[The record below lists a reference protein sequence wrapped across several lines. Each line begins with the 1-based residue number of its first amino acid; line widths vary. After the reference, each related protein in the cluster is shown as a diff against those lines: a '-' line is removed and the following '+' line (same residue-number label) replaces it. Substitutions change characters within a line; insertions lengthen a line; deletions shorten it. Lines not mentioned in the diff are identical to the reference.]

1 MDLSNKVILLT
12 GASSGIGFSLAKSL
26 PKENCS
32 LALISRNK
40 KKLDELE
47 TEIKNVGRKVSTYAC
62 DVGNIDEVR
71 NTYQQ
76 VKRDFGKI
84 DIAILNAGTSHR
96 LDIKNYSSEIA
107 REIFNV
113 NVFGIINFVEQ
124 LLPDFIERKEG
135 MIVGV
140 SSLAESRGFPKS
152 GFYNASK
159 AAASL
164 MLESLR
170 VELKPFNVKV
180 ITVKPGF
187 VRTAMTD
194 KNEFH
199 MPFLMDV
206 DKAVKIIIEGI
217 KKEKKI
223 IQFPFITA
231 AGSKIAKFMP
241 DWLFDY
247 LMSKPLPSRKNY
259 IIEYFI

>member
-12 GASSGIGFSLAKSL
+12 GASSGIGYSLAKSL

-32 LALISRNK
+32 LALISRNE
-40 KKLDELE
+40 KKLNDLLTEL
-47 TEIKNVGRKVSTYAC
+47 KNVRIKISAYLC

-71 NTYQQ
+71 NSYQQ
-76 VKRDFGKI
+76 IINDFGKI

-159 AAASL
+159 SAASL

-170 VELKPFNVKV
+170 IELKPFNVKV
-180 ITVKPGF
+180 LTVKPGF

-194 KNEFH
+194 KNEFQ

-206 DKAVKIIIEGI
+206 EKAVQIIIEGI
-217 KKEKKI
+217 KKEKRI
-223 IQFPFITA
+223 IQFPIPIVI
-231 AGSKIAKFMP
+231 GSKISKFMP

-247 LMSKPLPSRKNY
+247 LMSKPLPSRKN
-259 IIEYFI
+259 

>member
-12 GASSGIGFSLAKSL
+12 GASSGIGYSLAKSL

-32 LALISRNK
+32 LALISRNE
-40 KKLDELE
+40 KKLYDLLAEL
-47 TEIKNVGRKVSTYAC
+47 KNVRIKISAYLC
-62 DVGNIDEVR
+62 DVGNIDDVKK
-71 NTYQQ
+71 TYQL
-76 VKRDFGKI
+76 VKNDFGKI

-107 REIFNV
+107 REIINV

-135 MIVGV
+135 LIVGV

-159 AAASL
+159 SAASL

-170 VELKPFNVKV
+170 IELKPFNVKV
-180 ITVKPGF
+180 LTVKPGF

-194 KNEFH
+194 KNEFQ

-206 DKAVKIIIEGI
+206 EKAVQIIIEGI
-217 KKEKKI
+217 KKEKRI
-223 IQFPFITA
+223 IQFPIPVVI
-231 AGSKIAKFMP
+231 GSKISKFMP

-247 LMSKPLPSRKNY
+247 LMSKPLPSRKN
-259 IIEYFI
+259 